1 MERFKILN
9 DLEVLDTQTGLI
21 WRRDYRERVSWD
33 EALEYA
39 ASLGNGWRLP
49 TKDELMTLV
58 NKDREN
64 PASDFPN
71 MPSERFWASLS
82 DVDYPSSAWS
92 VYFGSG
98 SASSIFKTGDY
109 DARCV
114 REGAGESSSGVDGGE
129 SGRRS
134 TAGLTA
140 PRSKHASRAGGR
152 EVNETRKTR
161 AAARVRVRAA
171 WDALIIA
178 ATAEAEEKQKWK
190 ETLRAA
196 EAAEIEWHA
205 AVQALAAVADRN
217 SVRPVCRVTKG
228 LWR

>member
-1 MERFKILN
+1 M
-9 DLEVLDTQTGLI
+9 
-21 WRRDYRERVSWD
+21 
-33 EALEYA
+33 
-39 ASLGNGWRLP
+39 
-49 TKDELMTLV
+49 
-58 NKDREN
+58 
-64 PASDFPN
+64 
-71 MPSERFWASLS
+71 
-82 DVDYPSSAWS
+82 
-92 VYFGSG
+92 
-98 SASSIFKTGDY
+98 
-109 DARCV
+109 
-114 REGAGESSSGVDGGE
+114 
-129 SGRRS
+129 
-134 TAGLTA
+134 
-140 PRSKHASRAGGR
+140 
-152 EVNETRKTR
+152 NETRKTR